1 MSKQIINVGVQGN
14 DGTGD
19 SIRESFRKVNEN
31 FSEIYAIFGSGG
43 TIKFSDL
50 SDTPDVYGSNK
61 ILTTNDAGDAI
72 LARTLTQG
80 NGITIDKSDP
90 NQITISSSGGR
101 ISADTAPTLSNPLNA
116 SGFALAKIAEPS
128 ALAVAQFNAVY
139 GPSGTTVTIDEMVI
153 NKGYADKR
161 YIQQTGGSSAGQ
173 IRLRDEPNDASG
185 YTKTISAFV
194 DGNASVTAHGY
205 DSGVDGIAF
214 TYTSTGTDATNVAS
228 TVAAASMVAGRTYI
242 ISTVGTTNWT
252 SLGAVV
258 SIVGTKF
265 EYNGVTVTGS
275 GGITKPVYYFKYV
288 SSSQL
293 SVHPTFTDARNGTNR
308 ISVSGGTGTQT
319 LTDAFYDANLEGY
332 WLSNEAMPR
341 KSVVRRQGDTMTGAL
356 TLNDHPGALAGSGTP
371 NGEDDLQAATKYYV
385 DNSSFA
391 SNINLFVA
399 TTGDD
404 AQTNTPP
411 GKEGRAL
418 AYAFKT
424 LQAACVYAEDLVK
437 ASQPEPGPY
446 QQKIA
451 YGNGLYTSRIT
462 QITASPAGYT
472 RLYFS
477 NNNGSRVDQGNAN
490 NTDIIPGKL
499 LQGASSD
506 ARGNIIYYYG
516 VDGSSATGE
525 DYLDVDVVSGTYQLN
540 EELIFGESVKDLN
553 ITINVESGIYYED
566 YPIRLPNN
574 VAIVGDEMRRTIIRP
589 KDRVSKS
596 KWSDI
601 PFYRD
606 KVFDGMRV
614 LANTGAN
621 LATATTIT
629 PSQLSGEI
637 TITLGSGTTNS
648 SWVGAYITASQG
660 SSNPPAEGVIT
671 SVSGSTTFAVS
682 LHDPFA
688 SLTAVT
694 SGNWTIYQPV
704 TYGRH
709 YLQKPDKIANTLI
722 LDIEDKYPKAAKL
735 LADNKA
741 LIQDEVIR
749 YINFYYP
756 SLSYNQTL
764 CRRDVG
770 LIVDSMA
777 GDLRTGLIDGT
788 LNAGEQYF
796 KGVTS
801 LGNSLIAITTQLTE
815 TLAGIEYVNTL
826 AQQIITNTTVT
837 RRGTEVQTKD
847 LSNPG
852 ETGSSN
858 RIASQI
864 STIKAILQKND
875 VGSVYNP
882 PKNNKDMDV
891 FLCGDSNIIRQ
902 ICVQGHGGFMMVLD
916 PESQVLSKSPYCQQS
931 SSFSQSL
938 NKQAFRGGQFV
949 DGFAGNLTA
958 SVTTKVDTTHIIVTN
973 MERKPLV
980 PCFFQIGA
988 NRYRIDAVI
997 GDGSGSSL
1005 PLAASLLKRN
1015 RDFIAAQVMAKI
1027 AIDNPTLVY
1036 KSEKSRRDT
1045 KYIIDAMVHDIAYQG
1060 NIEML
1065 KTAFSYFYGRQLHLP
1080 NALKAIC
1087 LASFE
1092 YIRLVARDVITNTT
1106 ITTNQTEYTQ
1116 TKDLVN
1122 AGEGGA
1128 LTRINTLITNTLV
1141 PIITSGVTSAPAKVY
1156 PKYQLLMAS
1165 TSPIGS
1171 TVLASLPYNIT
1182 VIGAGNTSMLS
1193 NDFTQINDLGYGLV
1207 GTNKGLVETVS
1218 VFTYYCHTAFYA
1230 KNGGQIR
1237 SLNGSTAHG
1246 VYGLIAEG
1254 GDPLEVP
1261 DVISLGNNLVQV
1273 GKIYKSGIYANT
1285 ADVDDTSFLVYG
1297 FSYTI
1302 PVESEIEINHGSTV
1316 GIGRYNVQR
1325 CDDVSVSLG
1334 LSAGTVMRVNL
1345 TTLLG
1350 VGGLLGPATHNQS
1363 VTIRARKSFR
1373 FYDVTETNPI
1383 RPSTAL
1389 TFTGDP
1395 STTVPAVYRAVEY
1408 SSTNSIAGALQNAE
1422 PSAISTVSR
1431 SGSTATVTTS
1441 VAHGLI
1447 ADKFVTVEC
1456 SNTAFDVTGATILTV
1471 PTTTTFTYTTGGSG
1485 TISSVSATGTV
1496 TPIKEAQIR
1505 IDQDY
1510 RYIIMQ
1516 VKQQNL
1522 LNLNST
1528 TNVITFAAT
1537 ASSIATITTNA
1548 AHGLRVGE
1556 RISVDC
1562 ATDVYDVDQVLVLSV
1577 PSTTT
1582 FTYAVSD
1589 ASTVTTTA
1597 ATGTVSVLVPSKK
1610 DAIPVTSISRTSNIS
1625 TATTTRSHGLITG
1638 NIVSIDVTGTGFDA
1652 TNVSITKLTDTTFTY
1667 ANSGSDVGS
1676 TVVVGEVIHR
1686 SNVATTSL
1694 IRSSNITTVV
1704 TAQSHGLQTGD
1715 LVSVTGA
1722 DSAFNIA
1729 SVAVT
1734 YVSATSF
1741 TYANSGSNATSAV
1754 QGTIYYDK
1762 TLGSKLRDKRAAIS
1776 RITSA
1781 ESDRLNTSEML
1792 FGWDGKVHKIL
1803 KYYDMG
1809 VSENYA
1815 YITFENYSDIN
1826 SPSLTGLNTGL
1837 AAKTNTNLKNDS
1849 FSLYAGIM
1857 AGEQAEILVNISTC
1871 RATGHDFLDVGSGS
1885 YNASNFPSKIYGR
1898 GGTPGGTAVEC
1909 VERTQGRVFWI
1920 STDQNGFFRVGKF
1933 FTVDQGTGSVSI
1945 NASVGLT
1952 GLKSISLSTGRE
1964 IREFS
1969 ADAEFIDMADDAV
1982 PTENAVGGYIDRRLG
1997 LNRSGTPL
2005 SSLAITPIG
2014 PGFLDRAGTLEAT
2027 ADLKLG
2033 GYKLTNVGAPV
2044 SGTDATNK
2052 TYVDQQILTVDTLDD
2067 CKDVELF
2074 TPAKADIL
2082 TFTGTGTTSVSASI
2096 TGDISAT
2103 LTSTNATTLSTAIT
2117 GTQQLDV
2124 NGGIVVVSAVGFP
2137 TSGYIQIDS
2146 EIFYYNA
2153 KTSGG
2158 GVERFDTVTRVSTLT
2173 GSTNNGLMFG
2183 GTAATHTVGA
2193 AVVGLSEAQVN
2204 YQIVAD
2210 TIINSDVNS
2219 SAAIDQSKLALN
2231 FASATSTAPTATS
2244 VAATALVA
2252 GKRYRIATQGSTTS
2266 GQWAAAGSTVSSNN
2280 GTVFQATGPTLG
2292 DGTAILLDTIQAV
2305 SGVASFDSANFEVNV
2320 NGWVGIK
2327 NGGVARIEMA
2337 NLDNDSLMGNLSGS
2351 ATFPQQVTTSAALLK
2366 GLDTTFSSPG
2376 VLTVATANQTVATGT
2391 VASWGAGSNL
2401 TTLSI
2406 TLLPANIIGIGNL
2419 SAGQGVTGAGI
2430 PVGATVTSYTSGTST
2445 LVIGFASSTVTVGS
2459 NVTLTFT
2466 APATQSYNITPIT
2479 TNGSGSSIIKSA
2491 GDGSVDV
2498 QQLKVDGYKI
2508 IETNSTHVEFYS
2520 PRASGTPFNFL
2531 SSNGTDASGITY
2543 IKNTLEIAG
2552 NTKIGVTATPATL
2565 EVTGSSTLTGS
2576 VTLTTLTTGSATTG
2590 GNLTGDWTL
2599 KGATKLTLETG
2610 SINAISG
2617 TLFSDSLHTGTSP
2630 TVTAGSF
2637 IIGKRYKIVSATGT
2651 TWTTIGAANNT
2662 AGTVFTA
2669 TGVGTGTGTA
2679 SRVGLFTGDWEFA
2692 STITSNVT
2700 GNVTGNLKGDILAT
2714 DGTRVLDNG
2723 SNGADATFTGSV
2735 TGPVTGAITTTSITT
2750 GGATTAGTIV
2760 GDWSLTGKWQATYAD
2775 LAEYYSADAEYEPG
2789 TVLIFGGSAEVTT
2802 TAIGSDS
2809 RVAGVVTTNPA
2820 YVMNSELTGVRACV
2834 ALQGRVPVKVLGI
2847 IKKGDLITTSS
2858 ILGYA
2863 CKAMN
2868 PQVGTIIG
2876 KAVADKLDPN
2886 KGIIEVAVGRL

>member
-1 MSKQIINVGVQGN
+1 MSKQTINVGVQGN

-31 FSEIYAIFGSGG
+31 FSELYAIFGSGG

-72 LARTLTQG
+72 LSRTLTQG

-90 NQITISSSGGR
+90 TQITISSSGGR

-139 GPSGTTVTIDEMVI
+139 GPSGTTATIDDLVI

-173 IRLRDEPNDASG
+173 IRLRDEPSDSSG
-185 YTKTISAFV
+185 YTKTVSSFI
-194 DGNASVTAHGY
+194 DGNASVPGHGY

-214 TYTSTGTDATNVAS
+214 TYTSTGTDATNISS

-252 SLGAVV
+252 SLGAVA

-265 EYNGVTVTGS
+265 DYNGVAVTGS

-288 SSSQL
+288 NSSQL

-308 ISVSGGTGTQT
+308 ITVSGGTGTQT
-319 LTDAFYDANLEGY
+319 LTDAFYDSNLEGY

-371 NGEDDLQAATKYYV
+371 NGDDDLQAATKYYV

-418 AYAFKT
+418 AYSFRT
-424 LQAACVYAEDLVK
+424 IQAACAYAEELVK
-437 ASQPEPGPY
+437 ESQPEPGPY

-451 YGNGLYTSRIT
+451 YNNGLYTSTIT
-462 QITASPAGYT
+462 QITTSPAGYT

-477 NNNGSRVDQGNAN
+477 NNNGARVDQGNSN

-499 LQGASSD
+499 LQGVSSD

-516 VDGSSATGE
+516 ADGSSATGE
-525 DYLDVDVVSGTYQLN
+525 DYLDVDVISGTYQLN
-540 EELIFGESVKDLN
+540 EELIYGESVKDLN

-566 YPIRLPNN
+566 YPIRLPAN

-596 KWSDI
+596 KWADI

-637 TITLGSGTTNS
+637 TITLGSGTTS
-648 SWVGAYITASQG
+648 PTWVGAYITASQG
-660 SSNPPAEGVIT
+660 VSSPPAEGVIT
-671 SVSGSTTFAVS
+671 SVSGGTTFAVS
-682 LHDPFA
+682 LHDAFA
-688 SLTAVT
+688 SLTAIT

-722 LDIEDKYPKAAKL
+722 LDIEDTYPKAATL
-735 LADNKA
+735 LSANKA

-749 YINFYYP
+749 YINFFYP
-756 SLSYNQTL
+756 SLTYNQTL

-770 LIVDSMA
+770 YIVDSMV

-796 KGVTS
+796 KGATT

-826 AQQIITNTTVT
+826 AQQIITNTTLST
-837 RRGTEVQTKD
+837 KRGTEVQTKD

-852 ETGSSN
+852 ETGSSD

-864 STIKAILQKND
+864 STIKAIINKND
-875 VGSVYNP
+875 VGSIYNP

-891 FLCGDSNIIRQ
+891 FLCGDSNILRQ

-949 DGFAGNLTA
+949 DGFTGNLTA

-988 NRYRIDAVI
+988 NRYRIDSVH
-997 GDGSGSSL
+997 GDGTGSSY

-1015 RDFIAAQVMAKI
+1015 RNFIAAQVMAKI
-1027 AIDNPTLVY
+1027 TIDNPTLVY

-1065 KTAFSYFYGRQLHLP
+1065 KTAFSYYYGRQLHLP
-1080 NALKAIC
+1080 NALKSIC

-1128 LTRINTLITNTLV
+1128 LTRINTLITSTLV
-1141 PIITSGVTSAPAKVY
+1141 PIITSGITSAPAKSY
-1156 PKYQLLMAS
+1156 PKYQFLLAA
-1165 TSPIGS
+1165 TTPIGS
-1171 TVLASLPYNIT
+1171 TVLTSLPSNIT

-1218 VFTYYCHTAFYA
+1218 VFSYYCHTAFYA

-1246 VYGLIAEG
+1246 TYGLVAEG

-1261 DVISLGNNLVQV
+1261 DTISLGDNLVQV
-1273 GKIYKSGIYANT
+1273 GKIYKTGIYSGT

-1302 PVESEIEINHGSTV
+1302 PVDCDIEINHGSTV
-1316 GIGRYNVQR
+1316 GIGRYGVQR
-1325 CDDVSVSLG
+1325 CDDLSATLG
-1334 LSAGTVMRVNL
+1334 LSAGSVIRVNL

-1350 VGGLLGPATHNQS
+1350 TGGLQAACTHDQS

-1395 STTVPAVYRAVEY
+1395 SVTVPAVYRAVEY
-1408 SSTNSIAGALQNAE
+1408 SSTSSIATALQNAD
-1422 PSAISTVSR
+1422 PSPISTVAR
-1431 SGSTATVTTS
+1431 SGTTATVTTS
-1441 VAHGLI
+1441 SVHGLI
-1447 ADKFVTVEC
+1447 AGKLVTVEC
-1456 SNTAFDVTGATILTV
+1456 SNTAFNVTSATILTV
-1471 PTTTTFTYTTGGSG
+1471 PDTTSFTYTTIGTG
-1485 TISSVSATGTV
+1485 TISSASATGTV

-1522 LNLNST
+1522 LNLSST
-1528 TNVITFAAT
+1528 TNVITFAAR
-1537 ASSIATITTNA
+1537 ASNVATITTNA

-1556 RISVDC
+1556 RVSVDC
-1562 ATDVYDVDQVLVLSV
+1562 SDDNYDVDQVLVLSV
-1577 PSTTT
+1577 PTTTT
-1582 FTYAVSD
+1582 FTYAVSSG
-1589 ASTVTTTA
+1589 STVTTTA
-1597 ATGTVSVLVPSKK
+1597 ATGTVSILVPSKK
-1610 DAIPVTSISRTSNIS
+1610 DAIPVTTISRTSNVS

-1638 NIVSIDVTGTGFDA
+1638 DIVSIDVDINGFDA

-1667 ANSGSDVGS
+1667 ANSGSNAVA

-1686 SNVATTSL
+1686 SGVATSSL
-1694 IRSSNITTVV
+1694 TRSSNVTTVV

-1734 YVSATSF
+1734 YVNATSF
-1741 TYANSGSNATSAV
+1741 TYANSGTNGVSSV

-1776 RITSA
+1776 RITTA
-1781 ESDRLNTSEML
+1781 EGDRLNTGEML
-1792 FGWDGKVHKIL
+1792 FAWDGKVHKVL

-1815 YITFENYSDIN
+1815 YITFENYSDLN

-1837 AAKTNTNLKNDS
+1837 AAKTNTNLKTDS

-1871 RATGHDFLDVGSGS
+1871 RATGHDFLDVGSGG
-1885 YNASNFPSKIYGR
+1885 YNATNFPSKIYGR

-1952 GLKSISLSTGRE
+1952 GITSLSLGTGRE

-1997 LNRSGTPL
+1997 MNRAGVPI

-2027 ADLKLG
+2027 ADLKIG
-2033 GYKLTNVGAPV
+2033 GFKLTNVGAPL
-2044 SGTDATNK
+2044 SNTDATNK
-2052 TYVDQQILTVDTLDD
+2052 LYVDTQILTVDTLDD

-2074 TPAKADIL
+2074 TPAKADVL
-2082 TFTGTGTTSVSASI
+2082 AFTGTGTTSVSASI

-2117 GTQQLDV
+2117 GTLQSDV
-2124 NGGIVVVSAVGFP
+2124 NSGIVVASAVGFP
-2137 TSGYIQIDS
+2137 LTGYIQIDS
-2146 EIFYYNA
+2146 EIFYYGA
-2153 KTSGG
+2153 VTTGGG
-2158 GVERFDTVTRVSTLT
+2158 GVERFDTVTRISTLT

-2183 GTAATHTVGA
+2183 GTAATHTIGA

-2204 YQIVAD
+2204 YQIVAG
-2210 TIINSDVNS
+2210 TIVNADVNS
-2219 SAAIDQSKLALN
+2219 LAGISQSKLALN
-2231 FASATSTAPTATS
+2231 FATATAYTPTATT
-2244 VAATALVA
+2244 VTAGSFVT
-2252 GKRYRIATQGSTTS
+2252 GKRYRILSQGTTTS
-2266 GQWAAAGSTVSSNN
+2266 QQWTDAGAITSSNN
-2280 GTVFQATGPTLG
+2280 GTIFQAVGPGVGT
-2292 DGTAILLDTIQAV
+2292 GTATLIDTIQDA
-2305 SGVASFDSANFEVNV
+2305 SGVASFDSANFEIT

-2327 NGGVARIEMA
+2327 NGGVARVEMA
-2337 NLDNDSLMGNLSGS
+2337 NVDDGVLLGNLSGGS
-2351 ATFPQQVTTSAALLK
+2351 TYPQQVTPSAALLK
-2366 GLDTTFSSPG
+2366 GLDTTFSSAG
-2376 VLTVATANQTVATGT
+2376 LLTIATANQTVATGT
-2391 VASWGAGSNL
+2391 AASWSGGANL

-2406 TLLPANIIGIGNL
+2406 TLLPANIIGIGNIT
-2419 SAGQGVTGAGI
+2419 AGQGVTGTNI
-2430 PVGATVTSYTSGTST
+2430 PVGATVTSYTSGTNT
-2445 LVIGFASSTVTVGS
+2445 LVIGFASSTVTAGS

-2466 APATQSYNITPIT
+2466 APATQSYNISPIT
-2479 TNGSGSSIIKSA
+2479 TNGSGSSVIKSA

-2508 IETNSTHVEFYS
+2508 IDTNSTHVEFYS
-2520 PRASGTPFNFL
+2520 PRASGIPFNFL
-2531 SSNGTDASGITY
+2531 SSNGTDANGTTS
-2543 IKNTLEIAG
+2543 IKNILEIAG

-2576 VTLTTLTTGSATTG
+2576 VTLTTLTTGGASTG
-2590 GNLTGDWTL
+2590 GNLTGDWTV
-2599 KGATKLTLETG
+2599 KGASKITLESG
-2610 SINAISG
+2610 SINTISG

-2630 TVTAGSF
+2630 TVNAGSF
-2637 IIGKRYKIVSATGT
+2637 IVGKRYKIVSATGT

-2669 TGVGTGTGTA
+2669 TGVGAGTGTA
-2679 SRVGLFTGDWEFA
+2679 TRVGLFTGDWEFA

-2723 SNGADATFTGSV
+2723 SNGTDATFTGS
-2735 TGPVTGAITTTSITT
+2735 VTGAITTTSITT
-2750 GGATTAGTIV
+2750 GAEATAGTIV
-2760 GDWSLTGKWQATYAD
+2760 GNWSLTGKFQATYAD
-2775 LAEYYSADAEYEPG
+2775 LAEYYSADVEYEPG
-2789 TVLIFGGSAEVTT
+2789 TVLIFGGVAEVTT
-2802 TAIGSDS
+2802 TTIGNDS

-2820 YVMNSELTGVRACV
+2820 YVMNSELEGVRACI

-2858 ILGYA
+2858 IPGYA

>member
-31 FSEIYAIFGSGG
+31 FNEIYAIFGSGG
-43 TIKFSDL
+43 TIKFKDL
-50 SDTPDVYGSNK
+50 SDTPDIYGSNK

-72 LARTLTQG
+72 LSRTLTRG
-80 NGITIDKSDP
+80 DGIQIDVSDP
-90 NQITISSSGGR
+90 EKITISSSGGR
-101 ISADTAPTLSNPLNA
+101 ISADTAPTLSNPLNG
-116 SGFALAKIAEPS
+116 SGFALAKIADPS
-128 ALAVAQFNAVY
+128 ANAVAQFNAVY
-139 GPSGTTVTIDEMVI
+139 GPSGTTVTIDELVI

-173 IRLRDEPNDASG
+173 IRLRDEPSNASG
-185 YTKTISAFV
+185 YTKTISSFI
-194 DGNASVTAHGY
+194 DGNASVPSHGY

-214 TYTSTGTDATNVAS
+214 TYATTGTAATNISA
-228 TVAAASMVAGRTYI
+228 TVAAASMVAGCTYI

-252 SLGAVV
+252 SLGAVS
-258 SIVGTKF
+258 SIAGTKF
-265 EYNGVTVTGS
+265 DYNGVAVTGS
-275 GGITKPVYYFKYV
+275 GGITKPVYFFKYV
-288 SSSQL
+288 NSSQL

-308 ISVSGGTGTQT
+308 ISVSGGSGTQT

-371 NGEDDLQAATKYYV
+371 NGDDDLQAATKYYV

-424 LQAACVYAEDLVK
+424 LQAACVYAEELVK
-437 ASQPEPGPY
+437 ESQPEPGPY

-462 QITASPAGYT
+462 QITSSPAGYT

-477 NNNGSRVDQGNAN
+477 NNGGTRVDQGSTT

-499 LQGASSD
+499 LQGVSSD
-506 ARGNIIYYYG
+506 ARGNIVYYYG
-516 VDGSSATGE
+516 ADGSSATGE
-525 DYLDVDVVSGTYQLN
+525 DYLDVDIVSGTYQLN

-574 VAIVGDEMRRTIIRP
+574 VAVVGDEMRRTIIRP

-596 KWSDI
+596 KWSEI

-606 KVFDGMRV
+606 KVFDGMRI
-614 LANTGAN
+614 LAKTGAN

-637 TITLGSGTTNS
+637 TITLGSGTTS
-648 SWVGAYITASQG
+648 PSWVGAYITANQG
-660 SSNPPAEGVIT
+660 TSNPLAEGVIT
-671 SVSGSTTFAVS
+671 SVSGGTTFAVS
-682 LHDPFA
+682 LHDEFA
-688 SLTAVT
+688 SLSAVT

-722 LDIEDKYPKAAKL
+722 LDIEDKYPKAATL
-735 LADNKA
+735 LSANKT

-826 AQQIITNTTVT
+826 AQQIITNTTLST
-837 RRGTEVQTKD
+837 KRGTEVQTKD
-847 LSNPG
+847 ASNPG
-852 ETGSSN
+852 ETGSSD

-891 FLCGDSNIIRQ
+891 FLCGDSNILRQ

-916 PESQVLSKSPYCQQS
+916 PENQVLSKSPYCQQS
-931 SSFSQSL
+931 SSFSQSV

-949 DGFAGNLTA
+949 DGFTGNLTA
-958 SVTTKVDTTHIIVTN
+958 SVTSKVDTTHIIVTN

-988 NRYRIDAVI
+988 NRYRIDAVY
-997 GDGSGSSL
+997 GDGSGSSY

-1045 KYIIDAMVHDIAYQG
+1045 KYIVDAMIHDIAYQG

-1065 KTAFSYFYGRQLHLP
+1065 KTAFSYYYGRQLHLP
-1080 NALKAIC
+1080 NALKSIC
-1087 LASFE
+1087 LAFFD
-1092 YIRLVARDVITNTT
+1092 YIRLVARDIIANTT
-1106 ITTNQTEYTQ
+1106 VTTYQTEYTQ

-1122 AGEGGA
+1122 PGEGSA
-1128 LTRINTLITNTLV
+1128 LTRINTLITSTLI
-1141 PIITSGVTSAPAKVY
+1141 PIITNGVTSAPAKVY
-1156 PKYQLLMAS
+1156 PKYQFLLAS
-1165 TSPIGS
+1165 TTQIGS
-1171 TVLASLPYNIT
+1171 TVLTSLPYDIT

-1246 VYGLIAEG
+1246 VYGLVAEG

-1261 DVISLGNNLVQV
+1261 DTISLGDNLVQI

-1325 CDDVSVSLG
+1325 CDDVSLSLG
-1334 LSAGTVMRVNL
+1334 LSAGTVIRVNL

-1350 VGGLLGPATHNQS
+1350 VGGLIGPASHDQS

-1395 STTVPAVYRAVEY
+1395 SITVPAVYRAVEY
-1408 SSTNSIAGALQNAE
+1408 SSTNSIAEALQNAE
-1422 PSAISTVSR
+1422 PSAISTVAR
-1431 SGSTATVTTS
+1431 TGSTATVTTS

-1447 ADKFVTVEC
+1447 AGKFVNVEC
-1456 SNTAFDVTGATILTV
+1456 SNTAFNITTSPGATILST
-1471 PTTTTFTYTTGGSG
+1471 PTTTSFTYATIGSG
-1485 TISSVSATGTV
+1485 TISSASATGTV

-1528 TNVITFAAT
+1528 TSVITFAAR
-1537 ASSIATITTNA
+1537 ASNIATITTNA

-1556 RISVDC
+1556 RVSVDS

-1638 NIVSIDVTGTGFDA
+1638 NIVTIDVDINGFDA

-1667 ANSGSDVGS
+1667 ANSGSNAGS
-1676 TVVVGEVIHR
+1676 TIVVGEVIHR
-1686 SNVATTSL
+1686 SGVATTSL
-1694 IRSSNITTVV
+1694 IRTSNVTTVV

-1722 DSAFNIA
+1722 DAAFNIA
-1729 SVAVT
+1729 SVAIT
-1734 YVSATSF
+1734 FVSATSF
-1741 TYANSGSNATSAV
+1741 TYANATTNATSAV

-1762 TLGSKLRDKRAAIS
+1762 TLGSKLRDKRAAVA
-1776 RITSA
+1776 RITTA
-1781 ESDRLNTSEML
+1781 ESDRLNTGEML

-1837 AAKTNTNLKNDS
+1837 AAKTNTNLKTDS

-1997 LNRSGTPL
+1997 LNRAGLPL
-2005 SSLAITPIG
+2005 SSLAVTPIG

-2033 GYKLTNVGAPV
+2033 GYKLTNVGAPL
-2044 SGTDATNK
+2044 SNTDATTK
-2052 TYVDQQILTVDTLDD
+2052 LYVDTQILTVDTLDD

-2082 TFTGTGTTSVSASI
+2082 AFTGTGTTSVSASI

-2103 LTSTNATTLSTAIT
+2103 LTSTNATTLSTAIS
-2117 GTQQLDV
+2117 GTLQSNV
-2124 NGGIVVVSAVGFP
+2124 NSGIVVGSAVGFP
-2137 TSGYIQIDS
+2137 VTGYIQIDS
-2146 EIFYYNA
+2146 EIFYYGA

-2158 GVERFDTVTRVSTLT
+2158 GVERFDTVTRISTLT

-2183 GTAATHTVGA
+2183 GTAATHAIGA

-2204 YQIVAD
+2204 YQIVAG
-2210 TIINSDVNS
+2210 TIINADVNS
-2219 SAAIDQSKLALN
+2219 LAAIDQSKLALN
-2231 FASATSTAPTATS
+2231 FAAATGSTPTVTT

-2252 GKRYRIATQGSTTS
+2252 GKRYRIASQGTTTS
-2266 GQWAAAGSTVSSNN
+2266 GQWTAAGSTVSSNN

-2292 DGTAILLDTIQAV
+2292 TGTAVLLDTIQNV
-2305 SGVASFDSANFEVNV
+2305 SGVASFDSANFEVDV

-2337 NLDNDSLMGNLSGS
+2337 NLDNDALMGNLTGS
-2351 ATFPQQVTTSAALLK
+2351 STYPQQVTTSAALLK
-2366 GLDTTFSSPG
+2366 GLDTTFSSAG

-2391 VASWGAGSNL
+2391 AASWGAGSNL

-2406 TLLPANIIGIGNL
+2406 TLLLANIIGIGNI
-2419 SAGQGVTGAGI
+2419 SAGQGVTGTNI
-2430 PVGATVTSYTSGTST
+2430 PAGATVTSYTSGTST
-2445 LVIGFASSTVTVGS
+2445 LVIGFASSTVTAGS

-2466 APATQSYNITPIT
+2466 APATQSYNISPIT
-2479 TNGSGSSIIKSA
+2479 TNGSGSSVIKSA

-2508 IETNSTHVEFYS
+2508 IDTNSTHVEFYS
-2520 PRASGTPFNFL
+2520 PRASGIPFNFL
-2531 SSNGTDASGITY
+2531 SSNGTDANGTTS
-2543 IKNTLEIAG
+2543 IKNILEVAG

-2565 EVTGSSTLTGS
+2565 EVTGSSTLTGT
-2576 VTLTTLTTGSATTG
+2576 VTARFITTGAASTSGELTG
-2590 GNLTGDWTL
+2590 NWLLKGASNITLETGKITANVTGNLTGDVYASDGTSRIL
-2599 KGATKLTLETG
+2599 DNGTNGTDAVFTG
-2610 SINAISG
+2610 SVTGPTSG
-2617 TLFSDSLHTGTSP
+2617 THTGD
-2630 TVTAGSF
+2630 V
-2637 IIGKRYKIVSATGT
+2637 
-2651 TWTTIGAANNT
+2651 
-2662 AGTVFTA
+2662 
-2669 TGVGTGTGTA
+2669 
-2679 SRVGLFTGDWEFA
+2679 
-2692 STITSNVT
+2692 
-2700 GNVTGNLKGDILAT
+2700 KGDILAT
-2714 DGTRVLDNG
+2714 NGAKVLDNG

-2735 TGPVTGAITTTSITT
+2735 TGPVNGAITTTSITT
-2750 GGATTAGTIV
+2750 GAEATRGDITGA
-2760 GDWSLTGKWQATYAD
+2760 WYLTGKFQATYAD
-2775 LAEYYSADAEYEPG
+2775 LAEYYSADVEYEPG
-2789 TVLIFGGSAEVTT
+2789 TVLIFGGVAEVTT
-2802 TAIGSDS
+2802 TTIGNDS

-2820 YVMNSELTGVRACV
+2820 YVMNSELQGVRACV

-2858 ILGYA
+2858 IPGYA

>member
-31 FSEIYAIFGSGG
+31 FNEIYAIFGSGG

-61 ILTTNDAGDAI
+61 IITTNDAGTAI

-90 NQITISSSGGR
+90 TQITISSSGGS

-116 SGFALAKIAEPS
+116 SGFALAKIADPS
-128 ALAVAQFNAVY
+128 SQAVAQFNAVY
-139 GPSGTTVTIDEMVI
+139 GPSGTTVTIDELVI

-173 IRLRDEPNDASG
+173 IRLRDEPSDATG
-185 YTKTISAFV
+185 YTKTIASFI
-194 DGNASVTAHGY
+194 DGNVSISSHGY

-214 TYTSTGTDATNVAS
+214 TYATTGTVATNILA
-228 TVAAASMVAGRTYI
+228 TVAAASMVNGRTYV

-252 SLGAVV
+252 SLGAV
-258 SIVGTKF
+258 SGTVGTKF
-265 EYNGVTVTGS
+265 NYNGSAVTGS
-275 GGITKPVYYFKYV
+275 SGVTKPVYYFKYV
-288 SSSQL
+288 NSSQL

-319 LTDAFYDANLEGY
+319 LTDAFYDNNLQGF
-332 WLSNEAMPR
+332 WLSNEALPR
-341 KSVVRRQGDTMTGAL
+341 KSIVRRQGDTMTGAL
-356 TLNDHPGALAGSGTP
+356 TLHDHPGALSGTGTP
-371 NGEDDLQAATKYYV
+371 NGADDLQAATKYYV

-391 SNINLFVA
+391 STINLFVA
-399 TTGDD
+399 TSGDD

-424 LQAACVYAEDLVK
+424 INAACEYADELVK
-437 ASQPEPGPY
+437 EARPEPGPY

-451 YGNGLYTSRIT
+451 YANGLYISKIT
-462 QITASPAGYT
+462 QITTSAAGYT
-472 RLYFS
+472 RLFFN
-477 NNNGSRVDQGNAN
+477 NNNGARVDQGNS
-490 NTDIIPGKL
+490 DIIPGKL
-499 LQGASSD
+499 LQGVSSD
-506 ARGNIIYYYG
+506 ARGTIIYYYG
-516 VDGSSATGE
+516 ADGTSAVGE
-525 DYLDVDVVSGTYQLN
+525 DYLDVDIDSGTFQLD
-540 EELIFGESVKDLN
+540 EELIFGESIKDLN

-566 YPIRLPNN
+566 LPIKLANN
-574 VAIVGDEMRRTIIRP
+574 VAIIGDEMRRTIIRP

-596 KWSDI
+596 KWSEI

-606 KVFDGMRV
+606 KVFDSMRV
-614 LANTGAN
+614 LANTGIN

-637 TITLGSGTTNS
+637 TITLGSGTTS
-648 SWVGAYITASQG
+648 SAWVGAYITVSQG
-660 SSNPPAEGVIT
+660 SANPPAEGVIT
-671 SVSGSTTFAVS
+671 SVSGGTTFAVS
-682 LHDPFA
+682 LHDEFA
-688 SLTAVT
+688 SLTAVA
-694 SGNWTIYQPV
+694 SGSWTIFQSV

-722 LDIEDKYPKAAKL
+722 LDIEEKYPKAATR
-735 LADNKA
+735 LAANRA
-741 LIQDEVIR
+741 LIKDEVKR
-749 YINFYYP
+749 YMTHFYP
-756 SLSYNQTL
+756 SLGYNSTL
-764 CRRDVG
+764 FEKDIG
-770 LIVDSMA
+770 LTVDAMVS
-777 GDLRTGLIDGT
+777 DLNTGFIDGV
-788 LNAGEQYF
+788 LKSGEEYF
-796 KGVTS
+796 KGQT
-801 LGNSLIAITTQLTE
+801 GFTTE
-815 TLAGIEYVNTL
+815 ILAGIQYIDTL
-826 AQQIITNTTVT
+826 AQQLIANTTVT
-837 RRGTEVQTKD
+837 RRGTEAQTND
-847 LSNPG
+847 ATNPG
-852 ETGSSN
+852 EANSSA
-858 RIASQI
+858 RISLQVT
-864 STIKAILQKND
+864 TIKNIINKGDA
-875 VGSVYNP
+875 GSVYNP

-891 FLCGDSNIIRQ
+891 FLCGDSTILRQ
-902 ICVQGHGGFMMVLD
+902 ICVQGHGGFLMVLD
-916 PESQVLSKSPYCQQS
+916 PESQILSKSPYCQQS

-949 DGFAGNLTA
+949 DGFVGNLTA
-958 SVTTKVDTTHIIVTN
+958 SVTSKVDTTHIIVTN

-980 PCFFQIGA
+980 PSFFQIGA
-988 NRYRIDAVI
+988 NRFRIDAVH
-997 GDGSGSSL
+997 GDGTGSSY
-1005 PLAASLLKRN
+1005 PLAASLIKRN
-1015 RDFIAAQVMAKI
+1015 RNFIAAQVKAKI

-1065 KTAFSYFYGRQLHLP
+1065 KTAFSYYSGRQLRLTP
-1080 NALKAIC
+1080 TLKSIYL
-1087 LASFE
+1087 LAFE
-1092 YIRLVARDVITNTT
+1092 YIRLVTRDVIANTT
-1106 ITTNQTEYTQ
+1106 VTSNQTEYTQ

-1122 AGEGGA
+1122 PGEGGA
-1128 LTRINTLITNTLV
+1128 LARINTLITDTLV
-1141 PIITSGVTSAPAKVY
+1141 PVVTTGVTSAPAKAY
-1156 PKYQLLMAS
+1156 PKYQFLLAA
-1165 TSPIGS
+1165 TTPVGS
-1171 TVLASLPYNIT
+1171 TVLTSLPSNIT

-1207 GTNKGLVETVS
+1207 GTNKGLIETVS
-1218 VFTYYCHTAFYA
+1218 VFSYYCHTAFYA
-1230 KNGGQIR
+1230 KNGAQIR
-1237 SLNGSTAHG
+1237 SLNGSTAQG
-1246 VYGLIAEG
+1246 AFGLVAEG

-1261 DVISLGNNLVQV
+1261 DTVSLGDNLVQV
-1273 GKIYKSGIYANT
+1273 AKIYKTGVFASGSAGVN
-1285 ADVDDTSFLVYG
+1285 DTSFLVYG
-1297 FSYTI
+1297 FSYVVPTDCD
-1302 PVESEIEINHGSTV
+1302 IEINHGSSV
-1316 GIGRYNVQR
+1316 GIGRYSVQR
-1325 CDDVSVSLG
+1325 CEDVSVQAG
-1334 LSAGTVMRVNL
+1334 EAVGTVIRVNL

-1350 VGGLLGPATHNQS
+1350 VGGLKASCTHNQV
-1363 VTIRARKSFR
+1363 VTIRARRSFR
-1373 FYDVTETNPI
+1373 FYDVTDTNPI

-1395 STTVPAVYRAVEY
+1395 SVTVPAVYRAVEY
-1408 SSTNSIAGALQNAE
+1408 TSTNSIAGPLQ
-1422 PSAISTVSR
+1422 SADASTISTVAR
-1431 SGSTATVTTS
+1431 TGSTATVTTS
-1441 VAHGLI
+1441 SVHGLI
-1447 ADKFVTVEC
+1447 AGKFVTVDC
-1456 SNTAFDVTGATILTV
+1456 SNAVFNVTSATILTV
-1471 PTTTTFTYTTGGSG
+1471 PSTTTFTYTTAASG
-1485 TISSVSATGTV
+1485 TVSSASATGTV
-1496 TPIKEAQIR
+1496 TPIKEAQIK

-1510 RYIIMQ
+1510 RFIVMQ
-1516 VKQQNL
+1516 VKQQDL
-1522 LNLNST
+1522 LNLSST
-1528 TNVITFAAT
+1528 TQVITFAAR
-1537 ASSIATITTNA
+1537 ASNIATITTNA

-1556 RISVDC
+1556 RISVDS

-1610 DAIPVTSISRTSNIS
+1610 DAIPITSISRNGSNVS

-1638 NIVSIDVTGTGFDA
+1638 NIVSIDVDINGFDA

-1667 ANSGSDVGS
+1667 ANSGSIAVS
-1676 TVVVGEVIHR
+1676 TIVVGEVIHR
-1686 SNVATTSL
+1686 SDVATTSL
-1694 IRSSNITTVV
+1694 VRTSNVTTVV

-1722 DSAFNIA
+1722 DAAFNIA
-1729 SVAVT
+1729 SIAVT
-1734 YVSATSF
+1734 YVNATTF
-1741 TYANSGSNATSAV
+1741 TYANATTNATSAV

-1762 TLGSKLRDKRAAIS
+1762 TLGSKLRDKRAALT
-1776 RITSA
+1776 RINTLD
-1781 ESDRLNTSEML
+1781 SDRLNTGQML
-1792 FGWDGKVHKIL
+1792 FGWDGKVHKVL
-1803 KYYDMG
+1803 AYHDMG
-1809 VSENYA
+1809 VTQNFG
-1815 YITFENYSDIN
+1815 YITFENYSDLN
-1826 SPSLTGLNTGL
+1826 SPSLTGLNSGL
-1837 AAKTNTNLKNDS
+1837 AAKTNTNLKTDA
-1849 FSLYAGIM
+1849 FSLFAGIM
-1857 AGEQAEILVNISTC
+1857 AGEQAEVLVNISTC
-1871 RATGHDFLDVGSGS
+1871 RATGHDFLDIGSGG
-1885 YNASNFPSKIYGR
+1885 YNATNYPSKIYGR

-1909 VERTQGRVFWI
+1909 VERTQGRVFFV
-1920 STDQNGFFRVGKF
+1920 STDQNGFFRVGRF

-1945 NASVGLT
+1945 NASIGLT
-1952 GLKSISLSTGRE
+1952 GISSLGLATGRE

-1969 ADAEFIDMADDAV
+1969 ADPEFVDMADDAV

-1997 LNRSGTPL
+1997 LNRNGVPL
-2005 SSLAITPIG
+2005 NSLAITPIG
-2014 PGFLDRAGTLEAT
+2014 SGFLDRAGTLDAT

-2033 GYKLTNVGAPV
+2033 GFKLTNVGAPL
-2044 SGTDATNK
+2044 SGTDATTK
-2052 TYVDQQILTVDTLDD
+2052 TYVDNQILTVDTLDD

-2082 TFTGTGTTSVSASI
+2082 AFTGTGTTSVSASI

-2117 GTQQLDV
+2117 GTLQSNV
-2124 NGGIVVVSAVGFP
+2124 NGGIVVGNAAAFP
-2137 TSGYIQIDS
+2137 VSGYIQINS
-2146 EIFYYNA
+2146 EIFYYGA

-2158 GVERFDTVTRVSTLT
+2158 GVERFDTVTRISTLT

-2183 GTAATHTVGA
+2183 GTAATHSVGA
-2193 AVVGLSEAQVN
+2193 AVVGLSQAQVN
-2204 YQIVAD
+2204 YQIVAG
-2210 TIINSDVNS
+2210 TIINADVNS

-2231 FASATSTAPTATS
+2231 FASATGSAPTATT
-2244 VAATALVA
+2244 VLATALVA
-2252 GKRYRIATQGSTTS
+2252 GKRYRILSSGLTTTS
-2266 GQWAAAGSTVSSNN
+2266 NDWLAAGSASSTN
-2280 GTVFQATGPTLG
+2280 GAVFQATGPTLG
-2292 DGTAILLDTIQAV
+2292 DGTATLLDTIQAV

-2337 NLDNDSLMGNLSGS
+2337 NLDNDALMGNLTGG
-2351 ATFPQQVTTSAALLK
+2351 ATYPQQVTTSAALLK
-2366 GLDTTFSSPG
+2366 GLDTTFSSAG
-2376 VLTVATANQTVATGT
+2376 VLTVATANQVVATGT
-2391 VASWGAGSNL
+2391 AASWGAGAGL

-2419 SAGQGVTGAGI
+2419 SPGQGVTGTNI
-2430 PVGATVTSYTSGTST
+2430 PAGATVTSYNGATTT
-2445 LVIGFASSTVTVGS
+2445 LVIAFASSTVTAGS
-2459 NVTLTFT
+2459 NVTLSFT

-2508 IETNSTHVEFYS
+2508 IDTNSTHVEFYS

-2531 SSNGTDASGITY
+2531 SSNGTDANGTTS
-2543 IKNTLEIAG
+2543 IKNLLEIAG
-2552 NTKIGVTATPATL
+2552 NTKIGVTGTPATL
-2565 EVTGSSTLTGS
+2565 EVTGASTLTGV
-2576 VTLTTLTTGSATTG
+2576 VTLTNLTTGAAGTG
-2590 GNLTGDWTL
+2590 GNLTGDWTV
-2599 KGATKLTLETG
+2599 KSTSKITLESG
-2610 SINAISG
+2610 SINTISG

-2630 TVTAGSF
+2630 TVNAGSF
-2637 IIGKRYKIVSATGT
+2637 IVGKRYKIVSATGT

-2669 TGVGTGTGTA
+2669 TDVGTGTGTA

-2692 STITSNVT
+2692 STVTSNVT
-2700 GNVTGNLKGDILAT
+2700 GNVTGNLKGDVLAT
-2714 DGTRVLDNG
+2714 NGTVVLDNG
-2723 SNGADATFTGSV
+2723 SNGADATFTG
-2735 TGPVTGAITTTSITT
+2735 AITTTSITT
-2750 GGATTAGTIV
+2750 GGAGTAGTIT
-2760 GDWSLTGKWQATYAD
+2760 GAWTLTGTFQATYAD

-2789 TVLIFGGSAEVTT
+2789 TVLIFGGTAEVTT
-2802 TAIGSDS
+2802 TTIGNDS

-2820 YVMNSELTGVRACV
+2820 YVMNSELQGLRACV

-2858 ILGYA
+2858 IPGYA